1 MADLSIEFAGVK
13 ATNPFWIASG
23 PPSNTLYQ
31 LNRAFEAG
39 WGGVVWKTLG
49 DPVLNVTNRYGG
61 VDYSGSRTIGI
72 NNIELITDRPHEDN
86 LREIAEAKRLW
97 PDRAIFVSAMVAST
111 REAWHK
117 IIKEIQDTGAD
128 GIEMNFG
135 CPHGMPERG
144 MGAAVG
150 QVPEYCEMITAWAK
164 EIATVPLMIK
174 LTPNVTNIVGPARA
188 AVKGGASAL
197 SLINTVVSIVGVNLD
212 TLEIQPSIHGKGT
225 HGGYGGPAVKPIG
238 LYMVTTV
245 TNDNLGVPISG
256 IGGIETWRDA
266 AEYILLGATSVQVCT
281 GIMKHGFRIVED
293 MIDGLSNW
301 MDEKGFA
308 KVSDFIGKS
317 ASRVG
322 TLGDLDVMYR
332 TIAEIDYSQCIYC
345 NKCYIACEDGL
356 HQAIE
361 LVEENGRA
369 EPRIKE
375 DECVGCRMCE
385 LICPTRCI
393 KMVERD
399 RGFGAQTWPEI
410 VAANPGIDSDWE
422 VMHKWRKEHNWHTR

>member
-13 ATNPFWIASG
+13 APNPFWVASG

-39 WGGVVWKTLG
+39 WGGFVWKTIG
-49 DPVLNVTNRYGG
+49 DLVLNTTNRYGG
-61 VDYSGSRTIGI
+61 VDYGGSRAIGI
-72 NNIELITDRPHEDN
+72 NNIELISDRLYEEN
-86 LREIAEAKRLW
+86 LKEITEAKRRW
-97 PDRAIFVSAMVAST
+97 PDRALFVSAMVGSS

-117 IIKEIQDTGAD
+117 IVREIEEAGAD

-150 QVPEYCEMITAWAK
+150 QVPEYCEMITTWAK
-164 EIATVPLMIK
+164 EVATIPLMVK
-174 LTPNVTNIVGPARA
+174 LTPNVTSVLGPARA
-188 AVKGGASAL
+188 AVEGGASAL
-197 SLINTVVSIVGVNLD
+197 SMINTVSSIVGVNLD
-212 TLEIQPSIHGKGT
+212 TLEIQPSVHGKGT
-225 HGGYGGPAVKPIG
+225 PGGYAGPAVKPIG
-238 LYMVTTV
+238 LYMVSTV
-245 TNDNLGVPISG
+245 ANDNLGVPISG
-256 IGGIETWRDA
+256 IGGIETWQDA
-266 AEYILLGATSVQVCT
+266 AEYILLGARSVQVCT
-281 GIMKHGFRIVED
+281 GIMKYGFRIVED

-308 KVSDFIGKS
+308 QVSDFSGRS
-317 ASRVG
+317 ASRLG
-322 TLGDLDVMYR
+322 TFGDLDIMYR
-332 TIAEIDYSQCIYC
+332 TVAEIDYSQCIYC
-345 NKCYIACEDGL
+345 NRCYIACEDGL

-361 LVEENGRA
+361 LAERDGRTA
-369 EPRIKE
+369 PRIKE

-393 KMVERD
+393 KMVERG
-399 RGFGAQTWPEI
+399 RGVAAESWPEI

-422 VMHKWRKEHNWHTR
+422 IMKKWRKEHNWHTR